1 MLAKLEPNW
10 ILIKSIDCG
19 DEAAEWLNTCL
30 RKSSLRL
37 IRAEYEITDKS
48 ILNRNDVLILNEED
62 VENWDFTALT
72 HCVVV
77 TQESLEMFYYSDPLA
92 VKLRPHILISSPG
105 YPAFAEQ
112 TWEWIKIGNVI
123 TRNLM
128 PVLRCVYIVCY
139 VAQRIKYL
147 LDVFF
152 VQIQY
157 SEK

>member
-62 VENWDFTALT
+62 VENWPSKTPAKGTLQIRTAFVYGSFLWII
-72 HCVVV
+72 HYGV
-77 TQESLEMFYYSDPLA
+77 LER
-92 VKLRPHILISSPG
+92 K
-105 YPAFAEQ
+105 
-112 TWEWIKIGNVI
+112 
-123 TRNLM
+123 
-128 PVLRCVYIVCY
+128 
-139 VAQRIKYL
+139 
-147 LDVFF
+147 
-152 VQIQY
+152 
-157 SEK
+157 